1 MQVILLEKVGKLGS
15 IGDSVK
21 VKNGYARNYLLPKH
35 KALRCTKA
43 NIEYFKSKKDEI
55 EAKNLKLKQ
64 EAEKIAS
71 KMQDVSVTV
80 IRQASDS
87 GFLFGSVRPADVVAE
102 LEKQDIKI
110 SKGQLKINN
119 PLKTVGTYRI
129 GVQLHPEVEVDII
142 LNIETFHQQENNEDE
157 NNQDVIEDNKA
168 EVKSQDESVEN
179 KEEHSL

>member
-21 VKNGYARNYLLPKH
+21 VKTGYARNCLLPKH

-43 NIEYFKSKKDEI
+43 NMEYFKSKKNEI
-55 EAKNLKLKQ
+55 EAKNLKMKQ
-64 EAEKIAS
+64 EAEKLAS
-71 KMQDVSVTV
+71 KMQNVSVTV

-87 GFLFGSVRPADVVAE
+87 GYLFGSVRPSEIVAE

-110 SKGQLKINN
+110 SKGQLKIKN
-119 PLKTVGTYRI
+119 PLKMTGTYRI

-142 LNIETFHQQENNEDE
+142 LNIETFHQQENIDE
-157 NNQDVIEDNKA
+157 E
-168 EVKSQDESVEN
+168 KSSDEVEN
-179 KEEHSL
+179 KESKEEAEQKSL

>member
-21 VKNGYARNYLLPKH
+21 VKNGYARNYLLPQH

-43 NIEYFKSKKDEI
+43 NIEYFKAKREEI
-55 EAKNLKLKQ
+55 EAKNMKLRQ

-71 KMQDVSVTV
+71 TMQDVSVTV

-87 GFLFGSVRPADVVAE
+87 GFLFGSVRPADIVAE
-102 LEKQDIKI
+102 LEKQNIKI
-110 SKGQLKINN
+110 SKGQLKINS

-129 GVQLHPEVEVDII
+129 GVQLHPEVQVDII
-142 LNIETFHQQENNEDE
+142 LNIETFHQQ
-157 NNQDVIEDNKA
+157 DVVEEEQQEITE
-168 EVKSQDESVEN
+168 EN
-179 KEEHSL
+179 KEENKEEKQK